1 MSYYLLP
8 HISNTLDC
16 SDIQLELDNKL
27 SNNIC
32 KTTHRYLSSLKKEIE
47 SHTDKWDIYKKFT
60 NTYEYIHTQIPSL
73 KHSISKYKPVSRAYF
88 KFVEIANIFDIIPD
102 NRFAISTFHLCEGPG
117 GFIEAICHLH
127 NNNNDKFYGMTLIG
141 NDENIKLY
149 TYLLIKEDSHSL
161 YGFFK
166 KSERSLF
173 KLLIS
178 VSGVGASTARMMLS
192 SLSPSEI
199 ISAIM
204 SENVQVVQS
213 IKGIGLKTAQRIIL
227 ELKDK
232 VLSLNEVGDESLT
245 LNKQSEEASSALE
258 VLGYSRK
265 QTSKL
270 LSKIISE
277 NPGIN
282 VESII
287 KKALNKL

>member
-1 MSYYLLP
+1 MITQIKGRLIEKSPTELVVDCNGIGYSVN
-8 HISNTLDC
+8 ISL
-16 SDIQLELDNKL
+16 
-27 SNNIC
+27 
-32 KTTHRYLSSLKKEIE
+32 
-47 SHTDKWDIYKKFT
+47 
-60 NTYEYIHTQIPSL
+60 NTYSQ
-73 KHSISKYKPVSRAYF
+73 
-88 KFVEIANIFDIIPD
+88 
-102 NRFAISTFHLCEGPG
+102 
-117 GFIEAICHLH
+117 
-127 NNNNDKFYGMTLIG
+127 IG

-199 ISAIM
+199 ISAII
-204 SENVQVVQS
+204 SENIQVVQS

-232 VLSLNEVGDESLT
+232 VLSLDEAGDDSLA

-258 VLGYSRK
+258 VLGYSKK

>member
-1 MSYYLLP
+1 MITQIKGRLIEKSPTELVVDCNGIGYSLN
-8 HISNTLDC
+8 ISL
-16 SDIQLELDNKL
+16 
-27 SNNIC
+27 
-32 KTTHRYLSSLKKEIE
+32 
-47 SHTDKWDIYKKFT
+47 
-60 NTYEYIHTQIPSL
+60 NTYSQ
-73 KHSISKYKPVSRAYF
+73 
-88 KFVEIANIFDIIPD
+88 
-102 NRFAISTFHLCEGPG
+102 
-117 GFIEAICHLH
+117 
-127 NNNNDKFYGMTLIG
+127 IG

-149 TYLLIKEDSHSL
+149 TYLLIKEDSHSI

-204 SENVQVVQS
+204 SENVQVIQS

-232 VLSLNEVGDESLT
+232 VLSLDEAGDESLI

>member
-1 MSYYLLP
+1 MITQIKGRLIEKSPTELVVDCNGIGYSVN
-8 HISNTLDC
+8 ISL
-16 SDIQLELDNKL
+16 
-27 SNNIC
+27 
-32 KTTHRYLSSLKKEIE
+32 
-47 SHTDKWDIYKKFT
+47 
-60 NTYEYIHTQIPSL
+60 NTYSQ
-73 KHSISKYKPVSRAYF
+73 
-88 KFVEIANIFDIIPD
+88 
-102 NRFAISTFHLCEGPG
+102 
-117 GFIEAICHLH
+117 
-127 NNNNDKFYGMTLIG
+127 IG

-178 VSGVGASTARMMLS
+178 VSGVGASTDRMMLS

-199 ISAIM
+199 ISAII
-204 SENVQVVQS
+204 SENVQVIQS

-232 VLSLNEVGDESLT
+232 VLSLDEAGDESLI

>member
-1 MSYYLLP
+1 MITQIKGRLIEKSPTELVVDCNGIGYSVN
-8 HISNTLDC
+8 ISL
-16 SDIQLELDNKL
+16 
-27 SNNIC
+27 
-32 KTTHRYLSSLKKEIE
+32 
-47 SHTDKWDIYKKFT
+47 
-60 NTYEYIHTQIPSL
+60 NTYSQ
-73 KHSISKYKPVSRAYF
+73 
-88 KFVEIANIFDIIPD
+88 
-102 NRFAISTFHLCEGPG
+102 
-117 GFIEAICHLH
+117 
-127 NNNNDKFYGMTLIG
+127 IG

-232 VLSLNEVGDESLT
+232 VLSLDEVGDDSLT

-258 VLGYSRK
+258 VLGYSKK